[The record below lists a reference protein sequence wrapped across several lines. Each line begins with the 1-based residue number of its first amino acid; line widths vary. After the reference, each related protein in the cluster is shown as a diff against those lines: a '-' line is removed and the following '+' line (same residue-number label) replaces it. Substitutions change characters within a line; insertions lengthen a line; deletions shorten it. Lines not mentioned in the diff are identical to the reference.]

1 MWMRFA
7 AIVHDKGAVG
17 DPWKNR
23 YRFSATEERDMNLW
37 RSISGVVDVE
47 LTAAEPEKALT
58 EISGSGIEIR
68 GVCHEKDLVCAF
80 SVRRRAVSRYL
91 VA

>member
-1 MWMRFA
+1 MWMRLA

-37 RSISGVVDVE
+37 RSIDGVADVE
-47 LTAAEPEKALT
+47 VTAAEPE
-58 EISGSGIEIR
+58 
-68 GVCHEKDLVCAF
+68 
-80 SVRRRAVSRYL
+80 
-91 VA
+91 